1 MLINTSAGYS
11 QANEQAQE
19 RSKTL
24 RLARLLDSSIR
35 LPGGYRVGIDGV
47 VGLIPGVGDVVGGA
61 LSSLI
66 LYKAYRM
73 GLPNRALLL
82 MGGNILIDSIMG
94 SIPLVGDLFD
104 FMWKS
109 NSKNIKILDQYYH
122 KGISKNAL
130 FPR

>member
-1 MLINTSAGYS
+1 MLISTPALYS
-11 QANEQAQE
+11 QGNEQSQA

-73 GLPNRALLL
+73 GLPKRALLL

-109 NSKNIKILDQYYH
+109 NSKNMKILDKYYH
-122 KGISKNAL
+122 KKTH
-130 FPR
+130 

>member
-1 MLINTSAGYS
+1 MLINTSAAYS
-11 QANEQAQE
+11 QGNEQAQE

-109 NSKNIKILDQYYH
+109 NSKNIKILDKYYH
-122 KGISKNAL
+122 KKK
-130 FPR
+130 R